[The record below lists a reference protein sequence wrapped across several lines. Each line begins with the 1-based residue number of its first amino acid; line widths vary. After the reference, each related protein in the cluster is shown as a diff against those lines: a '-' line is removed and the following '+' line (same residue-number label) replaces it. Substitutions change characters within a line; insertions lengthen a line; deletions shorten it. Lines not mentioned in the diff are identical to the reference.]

1 VTIGAPW
8 PWWALLAVAY
18 VAGSIPTAYL
28 VGRHHGVDLRTVGSG
43 NLGAT
48 NVLRTFGW
56 RWGAA
61 VYAVDVLKGALPV
74 LLLGRMAPPSVGAWA
89 PIAVGVAA
97 IVGHVRPLFL
107 MGQGGGKGVATAS
120 GVFLALAPLPTLLA
134 ILVFAAVVW
143 QTRYVSAGSLAAAAV
158 LPAVL
163 WWQARAVTP
172 LVAVGAAVAAF
183 VFWTHRDN
191 IGRLRRGEERR
202 VGGPRKEEG

>member
-1 VTIGAPW
+1 MTGAPW
-8 PWWALLAVAY
+8 PVWGLLVVAY
-18 VAGSIPTAYL
+18 VAGSVPTAYL

-74 LLLGRMAPPSVGAWA
+74 LLLGRMADPSVGAWA
-89 PIAVGVAA
+89 PIAVGVTA

-134 ILVFAAVVW
+134 ILVFAGVVW
-143 QTRYVSAGSLAAAAV
+143 QTRYVSAGSLSAAAV

-183 VFWTHRDN
+183 VFWTHREN

-202 VGGPRKEEG
+202 IGGSRREEG